1 MLIMFKSICGTIL
14 ISQLL
19 CPLQALAQ
27 VNTQTRMILF
37 GGRAMPEAAT
47 RLAAKWGR
55 VHDPVTQKLKRGKLL
70 IVGLPSQ
77 IPNDYFDSISHEFKT
92 AASFTDADILTLPEI
107 NSSADRERF
116 IELFHQASM
125 VYFTGGDQTRAMN
138 TLKAWKLVELVRAGL
153 HTKIYISKSA
163 GTAMSAHTAISGTT
177 TRPIEGLGLLNA
189 IVDTHFLKRDREG
202 RIMQQMRE
210 ENIHYG
216 IGVDEDG
223 ALAFDGTFAT
233 VIGEKDM
240 MFYELKHAGTIEKHR
255 LSPGR
260 VFELSRFS
268 AAPLRTLGC
277 SAVFNK

>member
-1 MLIMFKSICGTIL
+1 MLKTISRCFLMLQL
-14 ISQLL
+14 ISPL
-19 CPLQALAQ
+19 CANAQ
-27 VNTQTRMILF
+27 VRVETRMILF

-55 VHDPVTQKLKRGKLL
+55 VLDPVTRKLKRGKLL

-77 IPNDYFDSISHEFKT
+77 IPQDYFDSISHEFKT
-92 AASFTDADILTLPEI
+92 QASYTNADILTLPEI
-107 NSSADRERF
+107 KTSAERDLF

-138 TLKAWKLVELVRAGL
+138 TLKAWNLVDLVQAGL
-153 HTKIYISKSA
+153 RTKIYIGKSA

-177 TRPIEGLGLLNA
+177 TRPIEGLGVINA
-189 IVDTHFLKRDREG
+189 IVDTHFLKRDRED
-202 RIMQQMRE
+202 RIVQQMRE
-210 ENIHYG
+210 ENIRYG

-260 VFELSRFS
+260 AFELSRFS